1 MASNQPISQARSA
14 VRCGA
19 SDKLRNAR
27 ATHGQTA
34 RLIVDQLPVQ
44 DDTLGHSPLKSGECP
59 RDGLIWPT
67 EGRVFA
73 PAELRCGPLVV
84 GQTKAR
90 PAPRQQ
96 TRKSGQV
103 IPYDKELL

>member
-1 MASNQPISQARSA
+1 AA
-14 VRCGA
+14 
-19 SDKLRNAR
+19 LRNAT
-27 ATHGQTA
+27 ATHEQSA
-34 RLIVDQLPVQ
+34 CLDVDQLPGP
-44 DDTLGHSPLKSGECP
+44 DDTLGQFPLKSGDCP

-73 PAELRCGPLVV
+73 SAERRCGPLVV

-96 TRKSGQV
+96 TREPGQAF
-103 IPYDKELL
+103 PYDKELL

>member
-1 MASNQPISQARSA
+1 M
-14 VRCGA
+14 RCGT
-19 SDKLRNAR
+19 SDKLRNA
-27 ATHGQTA
+27 G
-34 RLIVDQLPVQ
+34 
-44 DDTLGHSPLKSGECP
+44 
-59 RDGLIWPT
+59 DGLIWPT

-96 TRKSGQV
+96 TRKPGQA